1 MDFAVNQR
9 ADGLYVYRIYDDFW
23 FQSHDPT
30 KCAAAWREMK
40 TFADLVGISFNMKK
54 TGGACVGAPLEP
66 SLPRGAVAWGFL
78 VFDSGQGRFVVDQQA
93 VDIHIAELTRQLTSA
108 KSIMGYVNCF
118 NKVFLVV
125 IAGHSATTNATF

>member
-40 TFADLVGISFNMKK
+40 TFADLVGISFNMTGSFWGQVAHATLSLASNLRKK
-54 TGGACVGAPLEP
+54 
-66 SLPRGAVAWGFL
+66 
-78 VFDSGQGRFVVDQQA
+78 
-93 VDIHIAELTRQLTSA
+93 
-108 KSIMGYVNCF
+108 
-118 NKVFLVV
+118 
-125 IAGHSATTNATF
+125 